1 MKIVGGPASQLLAS
15 RVASI
20 LGCELL
26 RVEYKRFPDGESYVR
41 VLGDIDEV
49 LIIQS
54 TVVDSDW
61 IRLLQLIDA
70 CEGASRVRVAIP
82 YVGYARQD
90 SRSHPGEAI
99 SARAVAKTVHADEIF
114 TVNIHNPSILKYF
127 SGNARDL
134 DATPLIGKYVSSL
147 ELNKPIIIAPDD
159 GARALAESAASN
171 LGIDFDVLEK
181 KRLSGDE
188 VEIRA
193 KHLDVADRDVVII
206 DDMISTGGTMTE
218 TIELLRR
225 QKPNDIY
232 VACVHP
238 VLVRDAVSRLF
249 QAGAREIIAT
259 DTIEKGVSVVSVAPL
274 IAEALK

>member
-1 MKIVGGPASQLLAS
+1 VKIIGGSASQLLAS
-15 RVASI
+15 RVASR
-20 LGCELL
+20 LGCELI

-41 VLGDIDEV
+41 VQDDIDEV

-61 IRLLQLIDA
+61 ICLLQLIDA
-70 CEGASRVRVAIP
+70 CEGAKHIRVVIP

-90 SRSHPGEAI
+90 SQSHPGEAI
-99 SARAVAKTVHADEIF
+99 SARALAKTVHVAEIF
-114 TVNIHNPSILKYF
+114 TINIHNPSILKYF
-127 SGNARDL
+127 SGKARNL
-134 DATPLIGKYVSSL
+134 DAAPSIGRYVSSL
-147 ELNKPIIIAPDD
+147 KLNKPIIIAPDD
-159 GARALAESAASN
+159 GARALAESAASD

-193 KHLDVADRDVVII
+193 KHLDVTDRDVVII
-206 DDMISTGGTMTE
+206 DDIISTGGTMAE

-225 QKPNDIY
+225 QKPNDVH

-249 QAGAREIIAT
+249 QAGAKDIIAT
-259 DTIEKGVSVVSVAPL
+259 DTIEKGVSVVSVAPI

>member
-1 MKIVGGPASQLLAS
+1 VKIIGGPASQLLAS
-15 RVASI
+15 RVGAR

-26 RVEYKRFPDGESYVR
+26 GVEYKRFPDSESYVR
-41 VLGDIDEV
+41 VLGEIDDV
-49 LIIQS
+49 LIVQS
-54 TVVDSDW
+54 TVTDGDW

-70 CEGASRVRVAIP
+70 CEDASKVRVAIP

-90 SRSHPGEAI
+90 SQSHPGEAI

-114 TVNIHNPSILKYF
+114 TVNIHNPSTLKYF

-134 DATPLIGKYVSSL
+134 DAAPYIGKYVSSL

-159 GARALAESAASN
+159 GAKALAESAASN

-181 KRLSGDE
+181 KRLSGDK

-193 KHLDVADRDVVII
+193 KHLDVADRDAIII
-206 DDMISTGGTMTE
+206 DDMISTGGTMIE
-218 TIELLRR
+218 TIGLLKR
-225 QKPNDIY
+225 QKPSDIY

-238 VLVRDAVSRLF
+238 VLVRDAVGRLF
-249 QAGAREIIAT
+249 RAGAKKIIAT